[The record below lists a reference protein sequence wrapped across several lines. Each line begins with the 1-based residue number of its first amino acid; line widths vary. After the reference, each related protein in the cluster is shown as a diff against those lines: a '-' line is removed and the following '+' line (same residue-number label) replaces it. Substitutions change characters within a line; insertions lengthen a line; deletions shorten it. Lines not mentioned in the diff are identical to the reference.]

1 MTAAHYIIHRVN
13 LEIEAPDEQDA
24 GRLQDEAAYIF
35 YNRILPGL
43 EQLLDRLV
51 PDETVVCIDTLNLV
65 LDPLDADTFSEE
77 FGSSVLSALQKRF
90 EHVAD
95 TALGRVAQ
103 GPDEHLIVRT
113 PVQRTFDT
121 LLHFLATGQLPWW
134 SERAFDFWDKD
145 TLDIL
150 LLHVQQTGPA
160 AASSLL
166 VLLATDTS
174 ATKRLLL
181 QFPLAFVNRLIRL
194 LAETGTTGQKKH
206 ADQLIETL
214 LRSWAANP
222 AKLTP
227 PAVSAELNTLHS
239 LLRWLLFAQDKDLP
253 APAQVPAQV
262 QSLLSSSADS
272 FEDMNNQ
279 KGKGT
284 FTRSPHRG
292 TSESSRTLVEEKAQ
306 TGTSKGKLHT
316 ETTRKKELPVRDVH
330 NTAIVAGD
338 QQLLKEDAGSEQL
351 PPQPRTAAEN
361 GIYVDHAGL
370 VLLHPFFEYFF
381 REFDLLDGPHFCDTA
396 ARALAVHLLQYLVTG
411 RESPAEHVLTLE
423 KFLCGLQPSDGVPR
437 FIQLTARMQE
447 EADTLLR
454 AAIGHW
460 KILKSTSPAGLR
472 EGFLQRPGTLTVNT
486 FENRLTVEA
495 HSHDI
500 LLNYLPWGL
509 GIIRLPWLTAPLLV
523 DWHS

>member
-13 LEIEAPDEQDA
+13 LEIEAPDEQEA
-24 GRLQDEAAYIF
+24 GRLQDEAAHIF

-134 SERAFDFWDKD
+134 SERTFDFWDKD

-150 LLHVQQTGPA
+150 LLHVQQAGPA

-181 QFPLAFVNRLIRL
+181 QFPLAFVDRLIRL

-214 LRSWAANP
+214 LRSWAASP

-227 PAVSAELNTLHS
+227 PAVSAELNTLHQ

-253 APAQVPAQV
+253 APAQV
-262 QSLLSSSADS
+262 QSLLSSSADPL
-272 FEDMNNQ
+272 ENMNNQ
-279 KGKGT
+279 EDT
-284 FTRSPHRG
+284 FTGSLHR
-292 TSESSRTLVEEKAQ
+292 
-306 TGTSKGKLHT
+306 
-316 ETTRKKELPVRDVH
+316 ETTKATLHMERKRQPAARDVH
-330 NTAIVAGD
+330 NTATVAGD
-338 QQLLKEDAGSEQL
+338 RQLLKEDAGSEQL